1 MIELIKIFSCDKSTF
16 VVKPV
21 SRSIFEHFQEL
32 RDEFPTHPRLRI
44 HVDEVEKENMIIYE
58 YFKTDLLSLVEN
70 YPALPLMARKSIL
83 KEIGLALAEMH
94 AKNWIHLGMSI
105 H

>member
-1 MIELIKIFSCDKSTF
+1 MIRSSSCEKGAF

-21 SRSIFEHFQEL
+21 SRSIFELLQEL
-32 RDEFPTHPRLRI
+32 RNEFETHSHLRI
-44 HVDEVEKENMIIYE
+44 QVDEVEKENIVIYE

-70 YPALPLMARKSIL
+70 YPALPLIARKVIL
-83 KEIGLALAEMH
+83 KKVGLALAEMH
-94 AKNWIHLGMSI
+94 AKDWIHLGMLI

>member
-1 MIELIKIFSCDKSTF
+1 M
-16 VVKPV
+16 
-21 SRSIFEHFQEL
+21 
-32 RDEFPTHPRLRI
+32 
-44 HVDEVEKENMIIYE
+44 YE